1 MDGRRLPGL
10 TSGLEWDLAHR
21 ESYQAQELGNG
32 TYRPI
37 EPVTKIIN
45 GSHVVMVGVK
55 ARGILLH
62 WKTGGWASQNLLTL
76 PSSTTE
82 FTAFVKTESKWLALS
97 QLNLCVF
104 PKLMDTWALRVDIPR
119 WLKDVTVEV
128 WRYDG
133 EDVLESV
140 STKIEQSSIA
150 ASNDGVKLLEKN
162 IYRLGAAILNAAT
175 GELIINLG
183 SPATQTNNVARLS
196 SGGYYEIPYS
206 FTGEV
211 WGLWVGAVGEAL
223 IDEFL

>member
-10 TSGLEWDLAHR
+10 TDGLNWDLAHR
-21 ESYQAQELGNG
+21 ASYQATEVGNG

-37 EPVTKIIN
+37 EAVTKIIT
-45 GSHVVMVGVK
+45 GSHVVLVGVK

-76 PSSTTE
+76 PASTSE
-82 FTAFVKTESKWLALS
+82 FTAFVKTDSKWLALS

-133 EDVLESV
+133 EDVLENS
-140 STKIEQSSIA
+140 STKIEQLSVA
-150 ASNDGVKLLEKN
+150 ASSLSVMLLAKN
-162 IYRLGAAILNAAT
+162 RSRLGAAILNASPN
-175 GELIINLG
+175 GLLINLG
-183 SPATQTNNVARLS
+183 SPASETSNTASLAP
-196 SGGYYEIPYS
+196 GGYYEIPYA
-206 FTGEV
+206 FTGDV
-211 WGLWVGAVGEAL
+211 WGLWSGAIGEAL